1 MSTQNSLDKVF
12 QIIMRRFIE
21 TGQAPHY
28 TEIAD
33 QMDLPVEEG
42 RNRRGFKPGNEEGV
56 NKMSAIAGLFSG
68 RMFTKR
74 LKPDYASYMQEYLG
88 EFVKALSDIGLFWQL
103 AQK

>member
-21 TGQAPHY
+21 TGQPLHY
-28 TEIAD
+28 AEIAD
-33 QMDLPVEEG
+33 QMNLPVEER
-42 RNRRGFKPGNEEGV
+42 RNRRGFKPDTEEDV
-56 NKMSAIAGLFSG
+56 NKMFAIAGLFSG

-74 LKPDYASYMQEYLG
+74 PEPDYASHTQEYLG
-88 EFVKALSDIGLFWQL
+88 EFVKALSDIGPFWQL

>member
-21 TGQAPHY
+21 TGQPLQYA
-28 TEIAD
+28 EIAD

-42 RNRRGFKPGNEEGV
+42 RNRRGFKPDTEEDV
-56 NKMSAIAGLFSG
+56 NKMFAIAGLFSG